1 MIFQVDEYK
10 DITSEFYDNA
20 RGVDGAVGV
29 PETKWFI
36 AIVNSRAEKSVAEK
50 LSKQG
55 VENYLP
61 VQEEIHLWANG
72 KKARVEKVLIP
83 SKIFIHCTEQ
93 RRREIVE
100 LPYIF
105 RFMTNISGTRTQG
118 GFRPL
123 AVVPDHEIK
132 RLKFMLGV
140 PDVKVTFSEN
150 FVKGAM
156 VKVVRGPFKG
166 LCGAILQD
174 ADRDTSRLYINIDF
188 LGSASVV
195 IDPTDIEI
203 IK

>member
-1 MIFQVDEYK
+1 MVEYK
-10 DITSEFYDNA
+10 DITSNFRDSA
-20 RGVDGAVGV
+20 SSVDGAVGV

-36 AIVNSRAEKSVAEK
+36 AIVNNRTEKSVAGK
-50 LSKQG
+50 LSKLG

-61 VQEEIHLWANG
+61 IQEEIHLWANG
-72 KKARVEKVLIP
+72 KKAKIEKVLIP
-83 SKIFIHCTEQ
+83 SKVFIRCTEQ
-93 RRREIVE
+93 RRREIVN

-123 AVVPDHEIK
+123 AIVPDDEIR

-140 PDVKVTFSEN
+140 PDAKVTFIEN
-150 FVKGAM
+150 FVKGEI

-166 LCGAILQD
+166 LCGEILQD
-174 ADRDTSRLYINIDF
+174 ADSNTNRLYINIDF

-195 IDPTDIEI
+195 IDPMDIEI
-203 IK
+203 VK

>member
-1 MIFQVDEYK
+1 VDGYN
-10 DITSEFYDNA
+10 DISGCYGSA
-20 RGVDGAVGV
+20 LGVDDAVGMQ
-29 PETKWFI
+29 ETKWFI
-36 AIVNSRAEKSVAEK
+36 AIVNNRTEKSVSEK
-50 LSKQG
+50 LCKLG

-61 VQEEIHLWANG
+61 VQEEIRLWANG
-72 KKARVEKVLIP
+72 KRAKVKRVMIP

-93 RRREIVE
+93 RRRDIVN

-105 RFMTNISGTRTQG
+105 RFMTNISGTRTSG

-123 AVVPDHEIK
+123 AIVPDDEIK

-140 PDVKVTFSEN
+140 PEVNVSFSEN
-150 FVKGAM
+150 FVKGEM
-156 VKVVRGPFKG
+156 VRVVRGPFKG
-166 LCGAILQD
+166 LCGEILQD
-174 ADRDTSRLYINIDF
+174 AGGDTNRLYINIDF